1 MFDELV
7 RRWWIV
13 AARGAVSAAFGVAAF
28 LAPDRTMAVLVSLFG
43 LFALADGVFT
53 MGAGLSVNWLS
64 LFLEG
69 FVGGAIGLLTL
80 FFPSTNGFWLVPLIA
95 AYAIVTGALELIGA
109 RTLRRQARGA
119 MIQGHRILGVS
130 GAISLAFGALFFAGS
145 EMAPASF
152 GTTMQIYMVGGFAL
166 VSGVLLL
173 AFALNVRGWRVVLG
187 RPVAA
192 V

>member
-13 AARGAVSAAFGVAAF
+13 AARGVVSVAFGVAAF

-53 MGAGLSVNWLS
+53 MGAGLAVNWIW

-69 FVGGAIGLLTL
+69 FIGGAIGLVTL

-95 AYAIVTGALELIGA
+95 TYAIVTGALELFGA
-109 RTLRRQARGA
+109 RSLQHQARGT
-119 MIQGHRILGVS
+119 MIKGDRLLGVS
-130 GAISLAFGALFFAGS
+130 GAVSLGFGILFFTGS
-145 EMAPASF
+145 ELAPASF
-152 GTTMQIYMVGGFAL
+152 GTTMEIYMVGGFAL
-166 VSGVLLL
+166 VSGLLLL
-173 AFALNVRGWRVVLG
+173 AFALNVRGWRTALG
-187 RPVAA
+187 RPVPA